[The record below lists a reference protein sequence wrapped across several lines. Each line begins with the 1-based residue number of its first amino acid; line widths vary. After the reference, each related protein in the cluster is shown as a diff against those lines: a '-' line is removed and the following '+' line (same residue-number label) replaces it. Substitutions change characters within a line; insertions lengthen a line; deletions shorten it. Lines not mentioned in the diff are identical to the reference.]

1 MTTQT
6 GNERSLRTGVRR
18 RDASLRA
25 SLGILLLA
33 LAGWLGGCTSS
44 PEVSPGAPPQDS
56 GLGRQ
61 VKNVEKKHAEF
72 GGRAKA
78 LLQDIAAFRG
88 QSGWNELAPILKS
101 TRMAPTEK
109 SSEGAA
115 KSLTDRLQA
124 WGQKWNQSP
133 ATVSQQ
139 YQQLVE
145 RSSAAEKEREALVDA
160 WADVQTQERERIRS
174 SGDFS
179 TRNTDAIAA
188 NTSLTYEMNR
198 ANLKR
203 FRLDE
208 LGLLVQITE

>member
-1 MTTQT
+1 MQTRVIEKRSLQT
-6 GNERSLRTGVRR
+6 GFGR

-25 SLGILLLA
+25 SLGILLFA

-44 PEVSPGAPPQDS
+44 PEASPGAPPQDS
-56 GLGRQ
+56 GLDRH
-61 VKNVEKKHAEF
+61 VKNVAKRHVEF

-133 ATVSQQ
+133 ATVSHQ

-145 RSSAAEKEREALVDA
+145 RSSAAEKERAALVDA
-160 WADVQTQERERIRS
+160 WADVQTQVRERIRS

-179 TRNTDAIAA
+179 TKNTDAITA
-188 NTSLTYEMNR
+188 NASLTYEMNR
-198 ANLKR
+198 TYLKR
-203 FRLDE
+203 VGLDE
-208 LGLLVQITE
+208 LGLLVQMTE